1 MNAEPESGDL
11 LVLLHH
17 PRSRRSVGQ
26 GQQQRLQQLDSC
38 LQSPQNSQA
47 LRFVLSRDWTLRDQ
61 FPCGVRSQDP
71 ALAFYPLQLATR
83 LTSVLCCPDLELE
96 LAFPGAPG
104 RFWLL
109 WDL

>member
-38 LQSPQNSQA
+38 LQTHRIA
-47 LRFVLSRDWTLRDQ
+47 RLLGLS
-61 FPCGVRSQDP
+61 
-71 ALAFYPLQLATR
+71 LAGTGHSE
-83 LTSVLCCPDLELE
+83 TSFHVE
-96 LAFPGAPG
+96 
-104 RFWLL
+104 
-109 WDL
+109 